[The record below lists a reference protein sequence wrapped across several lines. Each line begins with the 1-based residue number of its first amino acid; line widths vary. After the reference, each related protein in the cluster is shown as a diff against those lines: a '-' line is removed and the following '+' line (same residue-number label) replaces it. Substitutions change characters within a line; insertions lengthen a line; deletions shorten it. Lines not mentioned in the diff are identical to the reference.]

1 MSKQRNGLLERYLR
15 TATRGLRGIH
25 KAQVRE
31 ELESH
36 VWEKVERLRVLGVP
50 EGEAVRRVLLELGA
64 PEAISRGMFRAS
76 AGRLV
81 ADAGVGGERSDLAG
95 VADGSAG
102 GRDALGP
109 KAILHRPHPDSTAA
123 RLYLRRPTE
132 LA

>member
-64 PEAISRGMFRAS
+64 PEAISRGMFRVHAAPVL
-76 AGRLV
+76 AGSSLMLALV
-81 ADAGVGGERSDLAG
+81 AS
-95 VADGSAG
+95 VAIWLGSQ
-102 GRDALGP
+102 
-109 KAILHRPHPDSTAA
+109 TAA
-123 RLYLRRPTE
+123 QVAATR
-132 LA
+132 